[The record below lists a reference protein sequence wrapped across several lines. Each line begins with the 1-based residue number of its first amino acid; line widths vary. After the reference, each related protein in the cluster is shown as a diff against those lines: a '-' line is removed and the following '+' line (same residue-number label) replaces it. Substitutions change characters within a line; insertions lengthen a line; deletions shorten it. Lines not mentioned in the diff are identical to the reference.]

1 MSILTILLIVMV
13 AWIIYHL
20 TRYSTSDNED
30 KVHTLRKLKTGR
42 SIGLFAMITGI
53 LGQLIGLYMAFNTIE
68 QVGDVSPALL
78 FQGFKVSMVCT
89 IYGILIYLL
98 SILLWFVTS
107 SIVDKR

>member
-20 TRYSTSDNED
+20 TRYITSGNAD
-30 KVHTLRKLKTGR
+30 KIHTLRKLKTGG

-98 SILLWFVTS
+98 SILLWFITS
-107 SIVDKR
+107 SIVDRK